1 MRRLLFIAA
10 TAVFAWTA
18 GASAAL
24 AQKQAVIDLSG
35 KFSADAFGKRS
46 VLEQVMTWL
55 AVVMTV
61 LMFMIWV
68 RSADWVN
75 CDRFFRRQSR
85 NWNVLMFV
93 PFAVCMPVAIILEL
107 IPFVGLASP
116 FLLFLAYVV
125 PFAVY
130 VSKRNAD
137 LPYDDKV
144 FTKKHIRRWTAGKL
158 AAVGIKVQAEEKTL
172 DDIGPAVTL
181 VARGGATERDDQVH
195 LLTARQS
202 PGFLVARELLAQA
215 FGNRSDAILLDFTS
229 TAVGVRFQIDGV
241 WNPGQG
247 LEREPGDMLL
257 AVVKTICALN
267 AGERRA
273 RQAGSFGAEF
283 EKTKRSCRLTSQGTK
298 TGERALIQFENANV
312 KKQRLGDLGMRQKM
326 IDELKP
332 LLEAK
337 GGLVVVSAPPGG
349 GLTSLFHALLSS
361 MDRYTRGFVSIE
373 DQAAPEVEMEN
384 IVVHKFDG
392 PAGQSPASILTKLLR
407 EYPDVLV
414 VPDFKD
420 AESAAALCEQ
430 AYSADRTVLTTAR
443 AKEAAEALLKPL
455 EFGLEPSQLAGAARV
470 AVNMRLVRK
479 LCDKCKE
486 AYAPPPQLLQQLGI
500 PVGRVEAFFRP
511 PTPDPEKPQEPCR
524 KCQGL
529 GYFGRTGIF
538 EVLAVDEPVKD
549 ALSEKPQAAAI
560 RKAGRKAGMRLLQE
574 EGIVLVAT
582 GVTSLPELMRALKE

>member
-1 MRRLLFIAA
+1 MRRLLFITA

-18 GASAAL
+18 GTPAAY
-24 AQKQAVIDLSG
+24 AQNQAVSNISNR
-35 KFSADAFGKRS
+35 FSPEAVSKLS
-46 VLEQVMTWL
+46 VLQQVMMWL
-55 AVVMTV
+55 AVVMTLLV
-61 LMFMIWV
+61 FMTWV
-68 RSADWVN
+68 RSADWANV
-75 CDRFFRRQSR
+75 DRFFRRQSR
-85 NWNVLMFV
+85 NWNVLLFV
-93 PFAVCMPVAIILEL
+93 PFAVCIPVAITMNVF
-107 IPFVGLASP
+107 PFVGLASP
-116 FLLFLAYVV
+116 FLLFLAYVI
-125 PFAVY
+125 PFVVY

-158 AAVGIKVQAEEKTL
+158 AAIGIKVQAEEKTL
-172 DDIGPAVTL
+172 DEMGPAVTL
-181 VARGGATERDDQVH
+181 VAKGGATERDDQVH

-215 FGNRSDAILLDFTS
+215 FGNRSEAILLDYTS

-257 AVVKTICALN
+257 AVLKTICALN

-283 EKTKRSCRLTSQGTK
+283 EKVKRTCRLTSQGTK
-298 TGERALIQFENANV
+298 TGERALIQFENAAV

-326 IDELKP
+326 IDDLKP

-349 GLTSLFHALLSS
+349 GLTSLFHAVLSS

-373 DQAAPEVEMEN
+373 DEAALEVEVEN
-384 IVVHKFDG
+384 IVVHKFNG
-392 PAGQSPASILTKLLR
+392 PAGQSPISILPKLLR
-407 EYPDVLV
+407 EYPDVFV

-430 AYSADRTVLTTAR
+430 AFSADRTVLTTAR

-455 EFGLEPSQLAGAARV
+455 ELGLEPAQLAGAARV

-524 KCQGL
+524 QCQGL

-538 EVLAVDEPVKD
+538 EVLSVDEQVKGV
-549 ALSEKPQAAAI
+549 LSAKPQVAAV
-560 RKAGRKAGMRLLQE
+560 RQAGRKAGMRLLQE